1 VGFILEHYIQLPEVM
16 VLIIRP
22 FKIEDFK
29 QVAKLWKTFMSDPS
43 ASDLHI
49 LPNDQNVKNWRKFVT
64 EIYAEDKNQVLVAEI
79 EERIAG
85 YIVFFVHTRTGLRT
99 RYSWATIYD
108 VYVHSDFRS
117 RGVAT
122 KLIERC
128 LEYLKSRNVTHVRL
142 TVWVNN
148 KIARKMYQR
157 FGFEDYM
164 IIMQRTL

>member
-1 VGFILEHYIQLPEVM
+1 MDSGLERSIQDLEVM

-49 LPNDQNVKNWRKFVT
+49 LSNDSNVKNWRRFVT
-64 EIYAEDKNQVLVAEI
+64 ETYAEDKNQVLVVEI
-79 EERIAG
+79 EKTIVG
-85 YIVFFVHTRTGLRT
+85 YIIFFVHTRTGLRT

-108 VYVHSDFRS
+108 IYVHSDFRS
-117 RGVAT
+117 RGIAT

-128 LEYLKSRNVTHVRL
+128 LQYLKSKNVTHIRL

-148 KIARKMYQR
+148 KMARKLYQR

-164 IIMQRTL
+164 IIMQKTL

>member
-1 VGFILEHYIQLPEVM
+1 VDFILERFIQHVEVM

-29 QVAKLWKTFMSDPS
+29 QVAKLWKAFMSDPS

-49 LPNDQNVKNWRKFVT
+49 LPTDSNVKNWRKFVT
-64 EIYAEDKNQVLVAEI
+64 ETYAEDKNQVLVAEI
-79 EERIAG
+79 EERIVG
-85 YIVFFVHTRTGLRT
+85 YIIFFVHTRTGLKT

-108 VYVHSDFRS
+108 VYVHSDFRG
-117 RGVAT
+117 RGIAT

-128 LEYLKSRNVTHVRL
+128 LEYIKSKNVTHVRL

-148 KIARKMYQR
+148 KAARKLYQR